1 MADRRRYAAPQLVPL
16 TYVSVD
22 KHVVP
27 DIGTDDGFGAEYDA
41 EALTAEFG
49 SPLFVVSE
57 RHLRERFRVFLDA
70 FSDAGVNTRVA
81 YSYKTNYLSAICS
94 ILHQEGA
101 WAEIVSGVELSLA
114 EHLKVPGKEIVF
126 NGPLKRRAEL
136 EKAFALGATV
146 NVDNFDELSLVEEI
160 VSAADKPQRVG
171 MRVNFREGTNPW
183 TKFGFN
189 YENGAVD
196 EALRRI
202 AKHPNLDL
210 DLVHNHCGT
219 FMLRHELYGRSTEV
233 LIDVARRARAL
244 GLAPTKIDIGG
255 GFPSSNRLK
264 PEFDFP
270 GGTNWRD
277 DMYLPY
283 AEAVLSRLSKAGD
296 AFGGKPTLILEP
308 GRAIVDAAV
317 QLLASVVAVKDIPG
331 QGKAV
336 VIDAGVNLV
345 PTAYWYDHAVRK
357 PPSCAAPAAAGGAG
371 DADSAASETVN
382 VYGPLCMQIDVVR
395 ERAALPPTKL
405 GQKLV
410 IGNVGAYCHTQ
421 SMQFIQA
428 RPATV
433 LLGPNGPELIQRAE
447 TWRDF
452 FDRDV
457 VPKRLA
463 VHGR

>member
-1 MADRRRYAAPQLVPL
+1 MADRRLYAAPQLVPL

-27 DIGTDDGFGAEYDA
+27 DIGTDDGFGAEYDPR
-41 EALTAEFG
+41 ALMAEFG
-49 SPLFVVSE
+49 SPLFIVSE
-57 RHLRERFRVFLDA
+57 RHLRERFRVFLDT
-70 FSDAGVNTRVA
+70 FSDAGVETRVA

-101 WAEIVSGVELSLA
+101 WAEVVSGVELSLA
-114 EHLKVPGKEIVF
+114 EHLKMPGKQIIF
-126 NGPLKRRAEL
+126 NGPLKRKAEL

-146 NVDNFDELSLVEEI
+146 NVDNFDELAMVEAV
-160 VSAADKPQRVG
+160 VSATDTPTKIGV
-171 MRVNFREGTNPW
+171 RVNFREGTNPW

-202 AKHPNLDL
+202 AAHPNLDL

-219 FMLRHELYGRSTEV
+219 FMLRHEVYGRSTEV

-283 AEAVLSRLSKAGD
+283 AEAVLSRLTKAGD
-296 AFGGKPTLILEP
+296 AFGGRPTLILEP

-317 QLLASVVAVKDIPG
+317 QLLSSVVAVKDIPG

-345 PTAYWYDHAVRK
+345 PTAYWYDHAVKK
-357 PPSCAAPAAAGGAG
+357 PQCDAGKPE
-371 DADSAASETVN
+371 DATTETVN

-395 ERAALPPTKL
+395 ERTALPKLEL
-405 GQKLV
+405 GQPLV
-410 IGNVGAYCHTQ
+410 VGNVGAYCHTQ

-433 LLGPNGPELIQRAE
+433 LLGADGPELIQRAE
-447 TWRDF
+447 TWKDF
-452 FDRDV
+452 FQRDL

-463 VHGR
+463 AHGR

>member
-1 MADRRRYAAPQLVPL
+1 MADRRVYTAPQLVPL
-16 TYVSVD
+16 TYFSVT

-27 DIGTDDGFGAEYDA
+27 DVGTDDRFAGDLDA
-41 EALTAEFG
+41 AALLAKFG

-57 RHLRERFRVFLDA
+57 SHLRDLFRNFLDA
-70 FSDAGVNTRVA
+70 FSDAGLDTRIA

-101 WAEIVSGVELSLA
+101 WAEIVSGVELALA
-114 EHLKVPGKEIVF
+114 EHLHVPGKQIIF

-136 EKAFALGATV
+136 ERALALRATV
-146 NVDNFDELSLVEEI
+146 NVDNFDELALVEQI
-160 VSAADKPQRVG
+160 VSDLDRPTKIG
-171 MRVNFREGTNPW
+171 IRVNFREGTNPW

-189 YENGAVD
+189 HENGAAD

-202 AKHPNLDL
+202 AAHPALDL

-244 GLAPTKIDIGG
+244 GLTPTKIDIGG

-264 PEFDFP
+264 PAYDFP

-283 AEAVLSRLSKAGD
+283 AEAVLTRLTKAKD
-296 AFGGKPTLILEP
+296 AFGGRPMLILEP
-308 GRAIVDAAV
+308 GRAVVDAAV
-317 QLLASVVAVKDIPG
+317 QLLSTVVAVKDIPG

-336 VIDAGVNLV
+336 IIDAGVNLV
-345 PTAYWYDHAVRK
+345 PTAYWYDHAVR
-357 PPSCAAPAAAGGAG
+357 PTSPERRHDPAT
-371 DADSAASETVN
+371 ETVDI
-382 VYGPLCMQIDVVR
+382 YGPLCMQIDIVR
-395 ERAALPPTKL
+395 ERAPLPALKA
-405 GQKLV
+405 GQAVV

-433 LLGPNGPELIQRAE
+433 LLGPNGPELIQKAE
-447 TWRDF
+447 VWSDF
-452 FDRDV
+452 FARDV
-457 VPKRLA
+457 VPQRLA
-463 VHGR
+463 HGR